1 MDNYLETEPITGKG
15 LYLVRTGPDQG
26 AVLHFG
32 DPVKEQRALAA
43 GNGWADLSH
52 LEIVAVKG
60 ADRLR
65 WLHDLTTQ
73 HLESFAGG
81 WSNGLILDHLG
92 HIEHQFLIFDD
103 GEISWLIVDV
113 DRALPL
119 IEYLKKMQFTMRV
132 EIRDASDEKSL
143 IRMPGVVDEL
153 GGPFRLVERGAIP
166 EFPASTVRVGI
177 WALEAE
183 RVAAMRPRFGLETDH
198 KSIPN
203 ELNLLNKSVH
213 LNKGC
218 YRGQETVAKV
228 NNLGQAPRKLVLLHL
243 DGTEVD
249 LPEVGAAVE
258 RDGIKVGFV
267 GTSARHYELGN
278 IALAVIKRN
287 VDTDAKLLV
296 GNIPA
301 QIDEN

>member
-1 MDNYLETEPITGKG
+1 MSSYAIVET
-15 LYLVRTGPDQG
+15 LPDRG
-26 AVLHFG
+26 AILHFG

-43 GNGWADLSH
+43 GTAWADLSH

-60 ADRLR
+60 VDRLR

-73 HLESFAGG
+73 HLETFSGG
-81 WSNGLILDHLG
+81 WSSGLILDHLG
-92 HIEHQFLIFDD
+92 HIEHQFIIFDD
-103 GEISWLIVDV
+103 AETSWLIVDV
-113 DRALPL
+113 DRAAPL

-132 EIRDASDEKSL
+132 EVRDASKEKSL
-143 IRMPGVVDEL
+143 VKVPGGTDDL
-153 GGPFRLVERGAIP
+153 GGPYQLVNRGEIP
-166 EFPASTVRVGI
+166 EFPGATQVGI

-183 RVAAMRPRFGLETDH
+183 RVVSMRPRIGLETDH

-203 ELNLLNKSVH
+203 EINLLNKSVH

-228 NNLGQAPRKLVLLHL
+228 HNLGQPPRKLVLLHL
-243 DGTEVD
+243 DGSVVD
-249 LPEVGAAVE
+249 LPEIGAAVE

-267 GTSARHYELGN
+267 GTVARHHELGN
-278 IALAVIKRN
+278 IALAVVKRN
-287 VDTDAKLLV
+287 VDADAKLLV

-301 QIDEN
+301 QIDQR

>member
-1 MDNYLETEPITGKG
+1 VSNYAIVET
-15 LYLVRTGPDQG
+15 LPDRG
-26 AVLHFG
+26 AILHFG
-32 DPVKEQRALAA
+32 DPVKEQRALDEGTA
-43 GNGWADLSH
+43 WADLSH

-73 HLESFAGG
+73 HLESFSGG
-81 WSNGLILDHLG
+81 WSSGLILDHLG
-92 HIEHQFLIFDD
+92 HIEHQFIFFDD
-103 GEISWLIVDV
+103 AETSWLIVDV
-113 DRALPL
+113 DRAAPL

-132 EIRDASDEKSL
+132 EVRDVSKEKSL
-143 IRMPGVVDEL
+143 IKIPGFTDDL
-153 GGPFRLVERGAIP
+153 GGPYQLVDRGERP
-166 EFPASTVRVGI
+166 EFSGATQVGI

-183 RVAAMRPRFGLETDH
+183 RVAAMRPRIGLETDH

-203 ELNLLNKSVH
+203 EINLLNKSVH

-228 NNLGQAPRKLVLLHL
+228 HNLGQPPRKLVLLHL
-243 DGTEVD
+243 DGSVVD
-249 LPEVGAAVE
+249 LPEIGAAVE

-267 GTSARHYELGN
+267 GTVARHHELGN
-278 IALAVIKRN
+278 IALAVVKRS
-287 VDTDAKLLV
+287 VDADAKLLV

-301 QIDEN
+301 QIDQR